1 MGKNKQTP
9 MFFLAAMT
17 WFGYHCGAGFASGA
31 QVKLYAAR
39 YGSIGVIVP
48 LIAWI
53 LCTAWMFI
61 VCEYGRMI
69 KAKSYRDVGA
79 TIYWD
84 HPVVGKIAVLL
95 WDFLI
100 FMSSITAVGSCV
112 AGCGAL
118 LKQLVGLPYWIGCG
132 IFIVVMILI
141 LCFGKEILARLGKL
155 STPLVIA
162 FFTVC
167 AFGIMKGFP
176 RMVEVMTTAAGAS
189 TMENTTIQTLF
200 KQGMTY
206 GVVQIG
212 SFQALV
218 VMAGKFE
225 SRMDTVK
232 FAATGFLLNCGAMIV
247 SFFSLM
253 GFYPE
258 IIESSLPTLGIIQQY
273 TGIVAVFLM
282 VGYNF
287 VLLMAYITTAGAMI
301 AGAQARYLPLL
312 SKKISSELTCRLIVT
327 LVFIGSATALST
339 LGLDGILTTV
349 NGFNAAMRK
358 PIWFYPLLI
367 LGPIAIARVGRKS
380 AAEKKEEN

>member
-1 MGKNKQTP
+1 MEKKKTAP

-39 YGSIGVIVP
+39 YGSQGLIVP

-53 LCTAWMFI
+53 LCTVWMFI

-84 HPVVGKIAVLL
+84 HPMVGKIAIVL
-95 WDFLI
+95 WDILI

-118 LKQLVGLPYWIGCG
+118 LNQLAGLPYWMGCG
-132 IFIVVMILI
+132 IFIAVMVCI
-141 LCFGKEILARLGKL
+141 LCFGKDILERLGKL
-155 STPLVIA
+155 GTALVIV
-162 FFTVC
+162 FFVVC
-167 AFGIMKGFP
+167 AFGVWNGFP
-176 RMVEVMTTAAGAS
+176 HMVEAMTTTLGVS
-189 TMENTTIQTLF
+189 TVDPTTMNTLV
-200 KQGMTY
+200 KSGMTY
-206 GVVQIG
+206 GIVQIG
-212 SFQALV
+212 SFQALC

-232 FAATGFLLNCGAMIV
+232 FALTGFGLNCGAMVI
-247 SFFSLM
+247 SYLSLM

-258 IIESSLPTLGIIQQY
+258 IIEASLPTLAIIQNF
-273 TGIVAVFLM
+273 TGAIAMILM
-282 VGYNF
+282 VAYNF
-287 VLLMAYITTAGAMI
+287 VLVMAYITTAGAMI

-312 SKKISSELTCRLIVT
+312 SKKISSELACRIIVT

-349 NGFNAAMRK
+349 NGINASMRK

-367 LGPIAIARVGRKS
+367 LGPIAIYR
-380 AAEKKEEN
+380 AAKKGTEET

>member
-1 MGKNKQTP
+1 MGNKKQSP

-39 YGSIGVIVP
+39 YGSAGVIVP
-48 LIAWI
+48 FIAWI
-53 LCTAWMFI
+53 LCTVWMGI
-61 VCEYGRMI
+61 VCEYGRVI

-79 TIYWD
+79 GIYWD
-84 HPVVGKIAVLL
+84 NSAVGKIAVLL
-95 WDFLI
+95 WDILI
-100 FMSSITAVGSCV
+100 FMASITAVGSCV
-112 AGCGAL
+112 AGCGTL
-118 LKQLVGLPYWIGCG
+118 MEQLFGHPYWIGCSS
-132 IFIVVMILI
+132 FIVVMVLI
-141 LCFGKEILARLGKL
+141 LCFGKEILVMLGKL
-155 STPLVIA
+155 STSLILV
-162 FFTVC
+162 FFAVC
-167 AFGIMKGFP
+167 VFGILKGFP
-176 RMVEVMTTAAGAS
+176 HMVEVMTTAAGAS
-189 TMENTTIQTLF
+189 TMDNTTFQTLF

-225 SRMDTVK
+225 SRAETVK
-232 FAATGFLLNCGAMIV
+232 FALTGFLLNCGAMVI

-253 GFYPE
+253 GFYPD
-258 IIESSLPTLGIIQQY
+258 IIESSLPILGIIQQY
-273 TGIVAVFLM
+273 TGTVAVIFM
-282 VGYNF
+282 AAYNF
-287 VLLMAYITTAGAMI
+287 VLFVAYITTAGAMI

-312 SKKISSELTCRLIVT
+312 SRKIDNELFCRLIIT

-349 NGFNAAMRK
+349 NEFNAAMRK

-367 LGPIAIARVGRKS
+367 LGPIAIHR
-380 AAEKKEEN
+380 AAKQQKKENNEE

>member
-1 MGKNKQTP
+1 MGKKKQSS

-39 YGSIGVIVP
+39 YGRAGVIVP
-48 LIAWI
+48 LIAWV
-53 LCTAWMFI
+53 LCTVWMFI
-61 VCEYGRMI
+61 VCEYGRLI

-84 HPVVGKIAVLL
+84 NSVVGRIAIIL

-118 LKQLVGLPYWIGCG
+118 LDQLFGVPYWIGCG
-132 IFIVVMILI
+132 GFIVVMVLI
-141 LCFGKEILARLGKL
+141 LCFGKEILSRLGKL
-155 STPLVIA
+155 STPLVIV

-167 AFGIMKGFP
+167 IFGILKGFP
-176 RMVEVMTTAAGAS
+176 RMVEVLTTAAGVS
-189 TMENTTIQTLF
+189 TVENTTFQTLF
-200 KQGMTY
+200 KSGMTY

-225 SRMDTVK
+225 SRTETVK
-232 FAATGFLLNCGAMIV
+232 FAITGFLLNCGAMLF

-258 IIESSLPTLGIIQQY
+258 IIETSLPTLGIIQQY
-273 TGIVAVFLM
+273 TGIIAVLLM
-282 VGYNF
+282 IGYNF
-287 VLLMAYITTAGAMI
+287 VLVMAYITTAGAMI

-312 SKKISSELTCRLIVT
+312 SKKIDSELACRLIIT

-367 LGPIAIARVGRKS
+367 LGPIAIHRVSKQKQ
-380 AAEKKEEN
+380 AEKEEK

>member
-1 MGKNKQTP
+1 MEKKKTAP

-39 YGSIGVIVP
+39 YGSQGLIVP
-48 LIAWI
+48 FIAWI
-53 LCTAWMFI
+53 LCAVWMFI

-79 TIYWD
+79 SIYWD
-84 HPVVGKIAVLL
+84 NPVVGKVAIVL
-95 WDFLI
+95 WDILI

-118 LKQLVGLPYWIGCG
+118 LKQLAGLPYWMGCG
-132 IFIVVMILI
+132 IFIVVMIGI
-141 LCFGKEILARLGKL
+141 LCFGKDILERLGKL
-155 STPLVIA
+155 GTALVIV
-162 FFTVC
+162 FFVVC
-167 AFGIMKGFP
+167 AFGVWNGFP
-176 RMVEVMTTAAGAS
+176 HMVEAMTTELGVS
-189 TMENTTIQTLF
+189 TVDPTTMNTLV
-200 KQGMTY
+200 KSGMTY
-206 GVVQIG
+206 GIVQIG
-212 SFQALV
+212 SFQALC

-225 SRMDTVK
+225 SRTDTVK
-232 FAATGFLLNCGAMIV
+232 FALTGFALNCGAMVI
-247 SFFSLM
+247 SYLSLM

-258 IIESSLPTLGIIQQY
+258 IIETSLPTLAIIQNF
-273 TGIVAVFLM
+273 TGAIAMVLLVA
-282 VGYNF
+282 YNF
-287 VLLMAYITTAGAMI
+287 VLVMAYITTAGAMI

-312 SKKISSELTCRLIVT
+312 SKKISSELACRIIVT

-349 NGFNAAMRK
+349 NGINASMRK

-367 LGPIAIARVGRKS
+367 LGPIAIHRV
-380 AAEKKEEN
+380 AKKEAGNQ